1 MMTKNAL
8 ITSAEMKFQDSDRLA
23 DNFILV
29 LHLETADGGVSIT
42 FNPTKLP
49 QLLRQLHL
57 TNFNELEGTY
67 VQIPLTKIGQECEGI
82 RYIMAQEGEEWFKS
96 ENHTFFGCNFYE
108 GYKLLE
114 QQERRNIK

>member
-1 MMTKNAL
+1 MSG
-8 ITSAEMKFQDSDRLA
+8 SAP
-23 DNFILV
+23 
-29 LHLETADGGVSIT
+29 LETNLEVMVCPAIPVIPATPPGSLPLATAGGGVSVT

-82 RYIMAQEGEEWFKS
+82 RYIMAKEGEEWFKS

-108 GYKLLE
+108 GY
-114 QQERRNIK
+114 NIWF